1 MGACAAHLPHVA
13 CGTRLMAPGWRSS
26 LVILAALAWASTTG
40 PLQPFRQALTTIEP
54 PERILVLGGDLDRER
69 VGLRLAQQLELPLV
83 VSGGSNPE
91 YAQWLL
97 RDAGIDQSR
106 VALDYRAKDTFTN
119 FTSLVDDLKR
129 DGVKHVYLVTSE
141 DHLPR
146 AMTVGRLV
154 AGSRGIRLTGVSVSC
169 QPSCRKETFG
179 KRLGDG
185 IRALTWVITGQD
197 LKPWALR
204 NWPQGFPTP

>member
-1 MGACAAHLPHVA
+1 M
-13 CGTRLMAPGWRSS
+13 
-26 LVILAALAWASTTG
+26 ILAALAWASTAG
-40 PLQPFRQALTTIEP
+40 PLRPFRQALTTVQP
-54 PERILVLGGDLDRER
+54 PQRILVLGGDLDRER
-69 VGLRLAQQLELPLV
+69 VGLRLAQKLSLPLV

-91 YAQWLL
+91 YAQWLV
-97 RDAGIDQSR
+97 RDAGMDQSR
-106 VALDYRAKDTFTN
+106 VLLDYRAKDTFSN

-129 DGVKHVYLVTSE
+129 DGVRHVYLVTSE

-154 AGSRGIRLTGVSVSC
+154 AGSRGIRLTGVPVAC
-169 QPSCRKETFG
+169 QPACREETWG

-185 IRALTWVITGQD
+185 IRALTWVITGRD

-204 NWPQGFPTP
+204 NWPQAFQTP

>member
-1 MGACAAHLPHVA
+1 MVLA
-13 CGTRLMAPGWRSS
+13 S
-26 LVILAALAWASTTG
+26 LVWASTAG
-40 PLQPFRQALTTIEP
+40 PLKPFREAITTVEP
-54 PERILVLGGDLDRER
+54 PQRILVLGGDLDRER

-97 RDAGIDQSR
+97 RDAGMDQSR
-106 VALDYRAKDTFTN
+106 VVLDYRAKDTFTN

-129 DGVKHVYLVTSE
+129 DGVKHVYLVTSD

-154 AGSRGIRLTGVSVSC
+154 AGSRGIRLTGVPVAC
-169 QPSCRKETFG
+169 QPSCRKETLG

-185 IRALTWVITGQD
+185 IRALTWVITGRD
-197 LKPWALR
+197 LKSWALR

>member
-1 MGACAAHLPHVA
+1 
-13 CGTRLMAPGWRSS
+13 MAPGWRSS
-26 LVILAALAWASTTG
+26 LVILAAVVWASTVG
-40 PLQPFRQALTTIEP
+40 PLKPFREALTTVEP
-54 PERILVLGGDLDRER
+54 PQRILVLGGDLDRER

-91 YAQWLL
+91 YAQWLVQ
-97 RDAGIDQSR
+97 DAGMDQSR
-106 VALDYRAKDTFTN
+106 VVLDYRAKDTFTN

-129 DGVKHVYLVTSE
+129 DGVKHIYLVTSQ

-154 AGSRGIRLTGVSVSC
+154 AGSRGIRLTGVPVAC
-169 QPSCRKETFG
+169 QPFCLKEAMG
-179 KRLGDG
+179 KRLSDG
-185 IRALTWVITGQD
+185 MRALTWVITGQD
-197 LKPWALR
+197 LKPWVLR

>member
-1 MGACAAHLPHVA
+1 
-13 CGTRLMAPGWRSS
+13 MATGWRST
-26 LVILAALAWASTTG
+26 LLIFAALIWAAAIG
-40 PLQPFRQALTTIEP
+40 PLKPFRQALTTAQP
-54 PERILVLGGDLDRER
+54 PQRILVLGGDLDRER

-97 RDAGIDQSR
+97 KDAGMDQSR
-106 VALDYRAKDTFTN
+106 VVLDYRANDTFSN
-119 FTSLVDDLKR
+119 FTSLVDDLKSE
-129 DGVKHVYLVTSE
+129 GVRHLLLVTSE

-146 AMTVGRLV
+146 AMTVGRVV
-154 AGSRGIRLTGVSVSC
+154 AGSRGIRLTGVPVSC
-169 QPSCRKETFG
+169 QPSCRRKEELG

-197 LKPWALR
+197 LKPWAQR
-204 NWPQGFPTP
+204 RWPQWLPTP

>member
-106 VALDYRAKDTFTN
+106 VVLDYRAKDTFTN

-129 DGVKHVYLVTSE
+129 DGMKHVYLVTSE

-154 AGSRGIRLTGVSVSC
+154 AGSRGIRLTGVPVDC
-169 QPSCRKETFG
+169 QPSCRKETLG

>member
-1 MGACAAHLPHVA
+1 MGACSAHLPHIA
-13 CGTRLMAPGWRSS
+13 CGTRLMAQGWRSS
-26 LVILAALAWASTTG
+26 LVALAALVWASTAG
-40 PLQPFRQALTTIEP
+40 PLKPFREAITTVEP
-54 PERILVLGGDLDRER
+54 PQRILVLGGDLDRER

-97 RDAGIDQSR
+97 RDAGMDQSR
-106 VALDYRAKDTFTN
+106 VVLDYRAKDTFTN

-154 AGSRGIRLTGVSVSC
+154 AGSRGIRLTGVPVAC
-169 QPSCRKETFG
+169 QLSCRKETLG

-185 IRALTWVITGQD
+185 ISALTWVIAGRD
-197 LKPWALR
+197 LTPWALR
-204 NWPQGFPTP
+204 NWPRGFPTP

>member
-1 MGACAAHLPHVA
+1 
-13 CGTRLMAPGWRSS
+13 
-26 LVILAALAWASTTG
+26 VILAALAWASTAG
-40 PLQPFRQALTTIEP
+40 PLRPFRHALTTVQP
-54 PERILVLGGDLDRER
+54 PQRILVLGGDLDRER
-69 VGLRLAQQLELPLV
+69 VGLRLAQQLSLPLV

-91 YAQWLL
+91 YAQWLV
-97 RDAGIDQSR
+97 RDAGMDQSR
-106 VALDYRAKDTFTN
+106 VLLDYRAKDTFSN

-129 DGVKHVYLVTSE
+129 DGVRHVYLVTSE

-154 AGSRGIRLTGVSVSC
+154 AGSRGIRLTGVPVAC
-169 QPSCRKETFG
+169 QPACLEETWG

>member
-1 MGACAAHLPHVA
+1 MGACSAHLPHIA
-13 CGTRLMAPGWRSS
+13 CGPHLMAPGWRTS
-26 LVILAALAWASTTG
+26 LVVLAALVWASTAG
-40 PLQPFRQALTTIEP
+40 PLKPFREAITTVEP
-54 PERILVLGGDLDRER
+54 PQRILVLGGDLDRER

-97 RDAGIDQSR
+97 RDAGMDQSR
-106 VALDYRAKDTFTN
+106 VVLDYRAKDTFTN

-129 DGVKHVYLVTSE
+129 DGVRHVYLVTSE

-154 AGSRGIRLTGVSVSC
+154 AGSRGIRLTGVPVAC
-169 QPSCRKETFG
+169 QPSCRKETLG

-185 IRALTWVITGQD
+185 IRALTWVITSRD

>member
-1 MGACAAHLPHVA
+1 
-13 CGTRLMAPGWRSS
+13 MAPGWRSS
-26 LVILAALAWASTTG
+26 LVVLAALVWATTTG
-40 PLQPFRQALTTIEP
+40 PLKPFREALITVEP
-54 PERILVLGGDLDRER
+54 PQRILVLGGDLDRER

-91 YAQWLL
+91 YAQWLV
-97 RDAGIDQSR
+97 RDAGMDQRR
-106 VALDYRAKDTFTN
+106 VVLDYRAKDTFSN

-129 DGVKHVYLVTSE
+129 DGVRHVYLVTSE

-154 AGSRGIRLTGVSVSC
+154 AGSRGIRLTGVPVAC
-169 QPSCRKETFG
+169 QPACREETWG

-185 IRALTWVITGQD
+185 IRALTWVITGRD

-204 NWPQGFPTP
+204 NWPQGLPRP

>member
-1 MGACAAHLPHVA
+1 
-13 CGTRLMAPGWRSS
+13 MAPGWRSS
-26 LVILAALAWASTTG
+26 LVVLAALVWASTAG
-40 PLQPFRQALTTIEP
+40 PLKPFREAITTVEP
-54 PERILVLGGDLDRER
+54 PQRILVLGGDLDRER

-97 RDAGIDQSR
+97 RDAGMDQSR
-106 VALDYRAKDTFTN
+106 VVLDYRAKDTFTN

-129 DGVKHVYLVTSE
+129 DGVRHVYLVTSE

-154 AGSRGIRLTGVSVSC
+154 AGSRGIRLTGVPVAC
-169 QPSCRKETFG
+169 QHSCRMETLG

-185 IRALTWVITGQD
+185 IRALTWVVTGRD

>member
-1 MGACAAHLPHVA
+1 
-13 CGTRLMAPGWRSS
+13 MAPGWRSTF
-26 LVILAALAWASTTG
+26 VILAALAWASTAG
-40 PLQPFRQALTTIEP
+40 PLRPFRQALTTAQP
-54 PERILVLGGDLDRER
+54 PQRILVLGGDLDRER
-69 VGLRLAQQLELPLV
+69 VGLRLAQQLSLPLV

-91 YAQWLL
+91 YAQWLV
-97 RDAGIDQSR
+97 RDAGMDQSR
-106 VALDYRAKDTFTN
+106 VLLDYRAKDTFSN

-129 DGVKHVYLVTSE
+129 DGVRHVYLVTSE
-141 DHLPR
+141 DHLAR

-154 AGSRGIRLTGVSVSC
+154 AGSRGIRLTGVPVAC
-169 QPSCRKETFG
+169 QPACLEETWG

>member
-1 MGACAAHLPHVA
+1 
-13 CGTRLMAPGWRSS
+13 MAPGWRSS
-26 LVILAALAWASTTG
+26 LVVLASLVWASTAG
-40 PLQPFRQALTTIEP
+40 PLKPFREAITTVEP
-54 PERILVLGGDLDRER
+54 PQRILVLGGDLDRER

-97 RDAGIDQSR
+97 RDAGMDQSR
-106 VALDYRAKDTFTN
+106 VVLDYRAKDTFTN

-129 DGVKHVYLVTSE
+129 DGVRHVYLVTSE

-154 AGSRGIRLTGVSVSC
+154 AGSRGIRLTGVPVAC
-169 QPSCRKETFG
+169 HPSCRKETLG

-185 IRALTWVITGQD
+185 IRALTWVVTGRD

>member
-1 MGACAAHLPHVA
+1 MGACSAHLPHIA
-13 CGTRLMAPGWRSS
+13 CGTRLMAQGWRSS
-26 LVILAALAWASTTG
+26 LVALAALVWASTAG
-40 PLQPFRQALTTIEP
+40 PLKPFREAITTVEP
-54 PERILVLGGDLDRER
+54 PQRILVLGGDLDRER

-97 RDAGIDQSR
+97 RDAGMDQSR
-106 VALDYRAKDTFTN
+106 VVLDYRAKDTFTN

-129 DGVKHVYLVTSE
+129 DGVRHVYLVTSE

-154 AGSRGIRLTGVSVSC
+154 AGSRGIRLTGVPVAC
-169 QPSCRKETFG
+169 QLSCRKETLG

-185 IRALTWVITGQD
+185 IRALTWVITGRD